1 MRVKL
6 QNRYTIDMKRIGIIG
21 GSSYTAG
28 ELIRI
33 LIHHPEVEIK
43 FVYSRTNPAKSVAAV
58 HPDLNGQTDL
68 KFTDKTNM
76 EVDVLFLCLGHGKSR
91 EYLEQYLVSD
101 ATLIVDMSRDF
112 RLEAHNTIQGRNFIY
127 GLTELHKSVIQS
139 AKSIANPGCF
149 ATTIQLA
156 LLPLAHAGLLE
167 EDIHVHA
174 ITGSTGAGA
183 IPSSTTH
190 FSWRNNNIS
199 WYKPFVHQHE
209 SEILQSLHESGAQA
223 KLRFLPVRGDFT
235 RGIFATAYT
244 RFDKSLEAAQEIF
257 SSFYD
262 EAPFT
267 HCVEEPIHLKQVVNT
282 NQCHVHLHKHED
294 QLLITSALDNLIKG
308 ASGQAVE
315 NMNLALGY
323 PQEMGLHLKATM
335 Y

>member
-1 MRVKL
+1 
-6 QNRYTIDMKRIGIIG
+6 MKRIGIIG

-33 LIHHPEVEIK
+33 LIHHPEVEIT
-43 FVYSRTNPAKSVAAV
+43 FAYSRTNPGRSISAV
-58 HPDLNGQTDL
+58 HPDLNGYSSLQ
-68 KFTDKTNM
+68 FTDKPDQ

-91 EYLEQYLVSD
+91 EYIEHFGISKDTLV
-101 ATLIVDMSRDF
+101 VDLSRDF
-112 RLEAHNTIQGRNFIY
+112 RLSGDQNIMDRSFIY
-127 GLTELHKSVIQS
+127 GLPELNKTGIQS
-139 AKSIANPGCF
+139 AQSIANPGCF
-149 ATTIQLA
+149 ATAIQLA
-156 LLPLAHAGLLE
+156 LLPLAHAGKLKQ
-167 EDIHVHA
+167 DIHVHA

-183 IPSSTTH
+183 IPSATTH

-209 SEILQSLHESGAQA
+209 SEILQSLQYCGVNAR
-223 KLRFLPVRGDFT
+223 LMFLPFRGNFT

-244 RFDKSLEAAQEIF
+244 RFDSSLESAKEIYNNY
-257 SSFYD
+257 YD
-262 EAPFT
+262 GAPFT
-267 HCVEEPIHLKQVVNT
+267 TCVREPIHLKQVVNT

-294 QLLITSALDNLIKG
+294 QLLITTALDNLLKG

-323 PQEMGLHLKATM
+323 PQETGLKLKATM